1 MGQIESVTATR
12 PSCPTPGRDGGK
24 MVVMKTFDPDLVGLW
39 FGSLLEPDGSAH
51 HSNWLDTTTPERQ
64 VLAEGGQAIAAA
76 LQWSELPVP
85 VSPPDDR
92 SAAVLQIYLNGVATG
107 VAGARQT
114 MQRSGDLDEVAV
126 ADRLCLVAGL
136 IAGGAA
142 VAVEPHGL
150 LAMDDR
156 PTAADL
162 ARAAGTAAAELVVDG
177 ADLHSIAGAAAA
189 AALVSGP
196 PDGAN
201 RDPGYRARALIG
213 LVLVALQRSTAPAGE
228 PVRPPSCGA
237 RPGVNGGTELLA
249 EVTFT
254 MFLPIQDS
262 DRLERVLTGLSE
274 EVVVWS
280 EGDRRYFH
288 VHTRASGEVIAE
300 SYAVGTVFS
309 LVIGSLD

>member
-1 MGQIESVTATR
+1 
-12 PSCPTPGRDGGK
+12 
-24 MVVMKTFDPDLVGLW
+24 MKTFDTDLVSQW
-39 FGSLLEPDGSAH
+39 FGGLLDPTGSAH
-51 HSNWLDTTTPERQ
+51 HSSWLDTSDDERR
-64 VLAEGGQAIAAA
+64 VLRNGSQAITAA

-85 VSPPDDR
+85 PPAPAPPA
-92 SAAVLQIYLNGVATG
+92 AAVLQIYLTGLATG

-114 MQRSGDLDEVAV
+114 MQRSGDLDEVGA

-142 VAVEPHGL
+142 VSVESQDL
-150 LAMDDR
+150 LVADGR
-156 PTAADL
+156 PTSADL

-177 ADLHSIAGAAAA
+177 ADLHSIASAAAA

-213 LVLVALQRSTAPAGE
+213 LVLVALQRSTAPVGD
-228 PVRPPSCGA
+228 PIRPPSCGA
-237 RPGVNGGTELLA
+237 RPGAKGGIELLA

-254 MFLPIQDS
+254 MFMPQEDC
-262 DRLERVLTGLSE
+262 DRLQRAVTGLSE

-288 VHTRASGEVIAE
+288 VHTRSSGDVIAE

-309 LVIGSLD
+309 LFIGRLE

>member
-1 MGQIESVTATR
+1 
-12 PSCPTPGRDGGK
+12 
-24 MVVMKTFDPDLVGLW
+24 MVGMKTFDTDLVVQWFHGL
-39 FGSLLEPDGSAH
+39 LDPDGSVD
-51 HSNWLDTTTPERQ
+51 HSSWLATSDEEQQ
-64 VLAEGGQAIAAA
+64 VLAHGAQAITAA

-85 VSPPDDR
+85 PPAPTSPA
-92 SAAVLQIYLNGVATG
+92 AAVLQVYLTGMATG

-142 VAVEPHGL
+142 VAVEPLDL
-150 LAMDDR
+150 LSTDGR

-177 ADLHSIAGAAAA
+177 ADLHSITGAAAA
-189 AALVSGP
+189 AALVNGP

-201 RDPGYRARALIG
+201 RDPGYRARALVG
-213 LVLVALQRSTAPAGE
+213 LVLVGLQRSTAPAGE
-228 PVRPPSCGA
+228 PIRPPSCGA
-237 RPGVNGGTELLA
+237 RPGVNGGKELLA

-254 MFLPIQDS
+254 VFMPQEDC
-262 DRLERVLTGLSE
+262 DRLQRTLDGLSE
-274 EVVVWS
+274 EVVLWS

-288 VHTRASGEVIAE
+288 VHTRAAGEVIAE

-309 LVIGSLD
+309 LVVSSLD

>member
-1 MGQIESVTATR
+1 
-12 PSCPTPGRDGGK
+12 
-24 MVVMKTFDPDLVGLW
+24 MVGMKTFDTDLVSQWFHGL
-39 FGSLLEPDGSAH
+39 LDPIGSAD
-51 HSNWLDTTTPERQ
+51 HSAWLTTSEEERQ
-64 VLAEGGQAIAAA
+64 VLSLGGQAITDA
-76 LQWSELPVP
+76 LQWSELPVALP
-85 VSPPDDR
+85 APSQPA
-92 SAAVLQIYLNGVATG
+92 AAVLQVYLIGMATG
-107 VAGARQT
+107 VAGARQR
-114 MQRSGDLDEVAV
+114 MQRSGDLDEVSV
-126 ADRLCLVAGL
+126 ADRLCLVSGL

-142 VAVEPHGL
+142 LAVEPQDL
-150 LAMDDR
+150 LASDGR

-201 RDPGYRARALIG
+201 QDPGYRARALIG
-213 LVLVALQRSTAPAGE
+213 LVLVGLQRSTAPPGE
-228 PVRPPSCGA
+228 PVRPPTCGA

-254 MFLPIQDS
+254 MFMPREDS
-262 DRLERVLTGLSE
+262 DRLQQTLAGLAE
-274 EVVVWS
+274 EVVIWS

-288 VHTRASGEVIAE
+288 VHTRAAGEVIAE

-309 LVIGSLD
+309 LVVGRLD